1 MVIFLRGDMRRLNSE
16 GKFALAISTPA
27 LLIVFGVV
35 LFPLLTTFA
44 YSFMNMELISANRGA
59 FVGMKNYAEVLGSAE
74 FWAALWRTVYFTAVS
89 VFIETTLGLFI
100 ALLLNEKF
108 VGVRFLRT
116 IVIIPWAIPTIV
128 NGSLWKWIYNGEYG
142 VMNAILQG
150 LGLISEYKSWLSDP
164 FAAMNLV
171 IVADAWKMTPLAV
184 IFFLAALQSVNKA
197 TYEAATVDGAG
208 PVRRFFSLTLPYLT
222 PTLLVV
228 LVMRTVEKFKA
239 FDVFYMI
246 TRGGPANGTK
256 VLMYETYLK
265 AFTNLQYS
273 QASTYAYLFV
283 IIIAAL
289 TAIYVKVLE
298 WSEDRN
304 A

>member
-1 MVIFLRGDMRRLNSE
+1 MRRLNSE
-16 GKFALAISTPA
+16 GRFALGISAPA

-35 LFPLLTTFA
+35 LFPLVTTFI

-59 FVGMKNYAEVLGSAE
+59 FVGLRNYAEVLGSRE
-74 FWAALWRTVYFTAVS
+74 FWAALGRTVYFTAVS
-89 VFIETTLGLFI
+89 VSIETVLGLFI

-108 VGVRFLRT
+108 PGVKFLRT

-150 LGLISEYKSWLSDP
+150 LGLIAEYRSWLSDP

-208 PVRRFFSLTLPYLT
+208 PLRRFFSLTLPYLT
-222 PTLLVV
+222 PTILVV

-239 FDVFYMI
+239 FDIFYMI

-265 AFTNLQYS
+265 AFTNLEYS

-283 IIIAAL
+283 IIIACL
-289 TAIYVKVLE
+289 TAVYVKLLE
-298 WSEDRN
+298 RSEDLN

>member
-1 MVIFLRGDMRRLNSE
+1 MRRLNSE
-16 GKFALAISTPA
+16 GKFALGISAPA

-59 FVGMKNYAEVLGSAE
+59 FVGFKNYAEVLGSTE
-74 FWAALWRTVYFTAVS
+74 FWAALWRTVYFTTVS
-89 VFIETTLGLFI
+89 VFIETALGLFI
-100 ALLLNEKF
+100 ALLLNEDF

-208 PVRRFFSLTLPYLT
+208 PVKRFFSLTLPYLT
-222 PTLLVV
+222 PTILVV

-283 IIIAAL
+283 VIIAAL
-289 TAIYVKVLE
+289 TAVYVKVLE